1 MFTRCPRCRT
11 TFAVS
16 DEQLQAR
23 GGVVRCGE
31 CHNVFRAD
39 RYLMD
44 SLPRSGKPV
53 SAGPGVATGA
63 SVKGTNA
70 ASPQREKRAESVREK
85 LKHPL
90 PTLDELLWGK
100 KRSRIRPVFWALGNI
115 LVLVILGAQII
126 YFYST
131 ELAAVPELRPYIRMA
146 CTRMGCTIQ
155 PQVDAG
161 LIELTQTRISP
172 HPKYV
177 GVLRLRASLI
187 NRASF
192 SQPYPLMEVTLSNRR
207 GALVGRRTFRPEEYL
222 AKKIDKDEFM
232 VPNVIIRAEIE
243 FTNPA
248 RQPEGFEIRLLPDP
262 KQLETS

>member
-1 MFTRCPRCRT
+1 MYTRCPQCRT

-31 CHNVFRAD
+31 CHHVFRAD
-39 RYLMD
+39 RFLMD
-44 SLPRSGKPV
+44 SLPVAGKPARV
-53 SAGPGVATGA
+53 SAKPAVTSSVSTKTGPRQATEA
-63 SVKGTNA
+63 DS
-70 ASPQREKRAESVREK
+70 EKFTEK

-100 KRSRIRPVFWALGNI
+100 KRSRIRPVFWAAGNLFVLMLLGTQ
-115 LVLVILGAQII
+115 LV

-131 ELAAVPELRPYIRMA
+131 QLAAVPELRPYIKSA
-146 CTRMGCTIQ
+146 CVRLGCIIR

-161 LIELTQTRISP
+161 LIELTNTRISP
-172 HPKYV
+172 HPKYLR
-177 GVLRLRASLI
+177 VLRLRATLI

-222 AKKIDKDEFM
+222 RKKVDTDDFM

-262 KQLETS
+262 KQLATS

>member
-1 MFTRCPRCRT
+1 MYTRCPQCRT

-39 RYLMD
+39 RFLMD
-44 SLPRSGKPV
+44 SLPSTRKTGK
-53 SAGPGVATGA
+53 GTGA
-63 SVKGTNA
+63 HPPPGGIERRA
-70 ASPQREKRAESVREK
+70 RPRPEKTPVQTEAGKTGS
-85 LKHPL
+85 HL

-100 KRSRIRPVFWALGNI
+100 KRSRVRPVFWALGN
-115 LVLVILGAQII
+115 LMVLALLAGQVV

-131 ELAAVPELRPYIRMA
+131 ELAHYPELRPYIKKA
-146 CTRMGCTIQ
+146 CARLGCVIR

-177 GVLRLRASLI
+177 RVLRLRASLI

-192 SQPYPLMEVTLSNRR
+192 SQPYPLMEVTLSNHR
-207 GALVGRRTFRPEEYL
+207 GVLVGRRTFRPEQYL
-222 AKKIDKDEFM
+222 RKKNTSGDYMI
-232 VPNVIIRAEIE
+232 PNVIIRAEIE
-243 FTNPA
+243 FTNPSQ
-248 RQPEGFEIRLLPDP
+248 RPDGFEIRLLADP
-262 KQLETS
+262 QQLVTS

>member
-1 MFTRCPRCRT
+1 MYTRCPRCRT

-39 RYLMD
+39 RNLMG
-44 SLPRSGKPV
+44 SLPATGKP
-53 SAGPGVATGA
+53 AGTIARTTVG
-63 SVKGTNA
+63 
-70 ASPQREKRAESVREK
+70 ESTESQKEPRPKKNERPETVREK

-100 KRSRIRPVFWALGNI
+100 KRSRIRPIFWALGNL
-115 LVLVILGAQII
+115 LVLTILAAQIT

-131 ELAAVPELRPYIRMA
+131 ELATVPELRPYIKMA
-146 CTRMGCTIQ
+146 CARMGCIIQ

-172 HPKYV
+172 HPKYLR
-177 GVLRLRASLI
+177 VLRLRATLI

-207 GALVGRRTFRPEEYL
+207 GELVGRRTFGPQEYL
-222 AKKIDKDEFM
+222 TKKIDKDEFM

-248 RQPEGFEIRLLPDP
+248 QQPEGFEIRLLPDS
-262 KQLETS
+262 KRMETS